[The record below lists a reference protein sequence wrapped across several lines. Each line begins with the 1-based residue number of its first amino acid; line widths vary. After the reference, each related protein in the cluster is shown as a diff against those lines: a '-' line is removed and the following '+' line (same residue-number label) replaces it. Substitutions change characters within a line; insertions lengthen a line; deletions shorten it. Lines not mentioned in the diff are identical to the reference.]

1 MRNPYDILGVA
12 PSASADEIR
21 SAYRR
26 LAKKNH
32 PDVNPGKKNAAEEFA
47 AISAAYAL
55 LSDTDK
61 RARFDRGEIDASG
74 AEVQPQRTYW
84 RDFSGGGPAPG
95 SHGGDTGFDPEDLEE
110 LLRQAMGGAG
120 GARRGR
126 TGGAQGGGFAMRG
139 EDARYTLTVSFMDA
153 ALGTKRRITL
163 PDGKSLDVTI
173 PAGHRDGQVLR
184 LRGQGHPGIGGGPP
198 GDALIEIGVAP
209 HRFFR
214 RDGDDIV
221 LDLPVTL
228 PEAILGG
235 RIEVPTLSGKVSL
248 TIPPRSGP
256 GTRLRLRGRGIGA
269 GHLFVVLRIVL
280 PDQPEPALEDF
291 LRTWQPEHPQDP
303 RRDMVP

>member
-12 PSASADEIR
+12 PTASADEIR

-32 PDVNPGKKNAAEEFA
+32 PDVNPGRKNAAEEFA

-84 RDFSGGGPAPG
+84 RDFSGGGARPG
-95 SHGGDTGFDPEDLEE
+95 DSNLDPDDFEE

-120 GARRGR
+120 RRGR
-126 TGGAQGGGFAMRG
+126 GGAHGFALRG

-198 GDALIEIGVAP
+198 GDALIEVGVAP

-214 RDGDDIV
+214 REGDDIV

-228 PEAILGG
+228 QEAILGG